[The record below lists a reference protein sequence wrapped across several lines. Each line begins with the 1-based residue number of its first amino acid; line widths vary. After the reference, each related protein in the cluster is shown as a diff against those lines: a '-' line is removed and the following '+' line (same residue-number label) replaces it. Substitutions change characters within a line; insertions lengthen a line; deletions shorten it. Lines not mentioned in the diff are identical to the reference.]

1 MLKHKIEHRKSGI
14 LLYGLTPPKLKHPED
29 KIQEIAQKQVERL
42 KGLPIDG
49 LVLYDLQDE
58 SERTAAERPFPFLET
73 LDPHVYSQ
81 QYLQELTV
89 PKIVYKCIGK
99 YSEEYITKW
108 LAETA
113 KSPGFS
119 VFVGTTSKDQQVPL
133 SVNQAHELKRS
144 LNPGLTVGGVT
155 IPERHLKKQDEHL
168 RVFNKVKNGCR
179 FFVSQAVY
187 NIEASKNFLSDY
199 YYYAED
205 NNLEMVPIIFT
216 LTPCGS
222 VKTLQFMEWLG
233 ISIPAWLKNDLKY
246 TSNTLGKSINACL
259 DIFEEL
265 SDFCLEKK
273 IPIGCN
279 VESVAIRKEEIDA
292 SIELL
297 HSINSI
303 LSAHVKK
310 EKGVTTGLMPTSA

>member
-1 MLKHKIEHRKSGI
+1 M
-14 LLYGLTPPKLKHPED
+14 
-29 KIQEIAQKQVERL
+29 
-42 KGLPIDG
+42 
-49 LVLYDLQDE
+49 
-58 SERTAAERPFPFLET
+58 
-73 LDPHVYSQ
+73 
-81 QYLQELTV
+81 
-89 PKIVYKCIGK
+89 
-99 YSEEYITKW
+99 
-108 LAETA
+108 
-113 KSPGFS
+113 
-119 VFVGTTSKDQQVPL
+119 
-133 SVNQAHELKRS
+133 
-144 LNPGLTVGGVT
+144 
-155 IPERHLKKQDEHL
+155 
-168 RVFNKVKNGCR
+168 RVFNKVENGCR

-292 SIELL
+292 SIDLL

-303 LSAHVKK
+303 LSAHVQQ
-310 EKGVTTGLMPTSA
+310 EKGVTTVLIPT